1 MTAVDQVS
9 KFYTGIDVVRATE
22 RGDIV
27 NIEQLRAALLASE
40 ADKIV
45 ALWNRKIKSPG
56 RRNTIHTSGIQGKV
70 NVCKQEKPSD
80 ANILSGPQL

>member
-22 RGDIV
+22 RGYIV
-27 NIEQLRAALLASE
+27 NIAQLRAALLVSE

-45 ALWNRKIKSPG
+45 ALWNRKIKSPA
-56 RRNTIHTSGIQGKV
+56 RRNTIHT
-70 NVCKQEKPSD
+70 
-80 ANILSGPQL
+80 

>member
-22 RGDIV
+22 RGYIV
-27 NIEQLRAALLASE
+27 NIEQLRAALLVSE

-56 RRNTIHTSGIQGKV
+56 RRNTIHIPNQGIQGKI
-70 NVCKQEKPSD
+70 NVCKQEKP
-80 ANILSGPQL
+80 QTQT

>member
-22 RGDIV
+22 RGYIV
-27 NIEQLRAALLASE
+27 NIAQLRAALLVSE

-56 RRNTIHTSGIQGKV
+56 RRTTNST
-70 NVCKQEKPSD
+70 
-80 ANILSGPQL
+80 

>member
-22 RGDIV
+22 RGYIV
-27 NIEQLRAALLASE
+27 NIAQLRAALLVSE

-56 RRNTIHTSGIQGKV
+56 RRNTILTSA
-70 NVCKQEKPSD
+70 D
-80 ANILSGPQL
+80 SGEN

>member
-56 RRNTIHTSGIQGKV
+56 RRNTIHTSGV
-70 NVCKQEKPSD
+70 
-80 ANILSGPQL
+80 SGES